1 MAGKY
6 AILIDGGF
14 IKKKLKA
21 RNNNFPT
28 VADIDGEIA
37 RIGANLHLAAYS
49 LLRVYFYDAPP
60 ASGVVTNPID
70 GARTDLSSRPDYS
83 ANIGLQQALELQPNF
98 ALRMG
103 ECAVHGW
110 ELGPAARR
118 NLGQAPHVLA
128 ANDLVPNIE
137 QKGVDLR
144 IGLDI
149 ARLAIRQLVDIIVVI
164 TGDSDMVPAFKFAR
178 REGLRVY
185 LDHMGHAVKRDL
197 KAHVDII
204 L

>member
-1 MAGKY
+1 MPGKY
-6 AILIDGGF
+6 AALVDGGF
-14 IKKKLKA
+14 IKRKLQERHK
-21 RNNNFPT
+21 RFPT
-28 VADIDGEIA
+28 VTEIQTEVD
-37 RIGANLHLAAYS
+37 RIKAHSLLEALV

-60 ASGVVTNPID
+60 AAGIITNPLN
-70 GARTDLSSRPDYS
+70 GNKLDLSSTPNHANNDRLQKMLEMQPD
-83 ANIGLQQALELQPNF
+83 F
-98 ALRMG
+98 ALRSG
-103 ECAVHGW
+103 ETAVHGW
-110 ELGPAARR
+110 SLGSAALKSLTKQPRA
-118 NLGQAPHVLA
+118 LV

-149 ARLAIRQLVDIIVVI
+149 ARLSLRQLVDAIVVV

-178 REGLRVY
+178 REGVRVY
-185 LDHMGHAVKRDL
+185 LDHMGHGVRREL